1 MTHKGE
7 QTTHYFC
14 LNPHESSS
22 EQVVVETKINPTH
35 PTGWVTQKLIMSAG
49 CNSCSF
55 EFDGMYLTPHILRT
69 LADELDAFRNNLKGH
84 K

>member
-1 MTHKGE
+1 MTRKGE

-22 EQVVVETKINPTH
+22 EQVVVETKFNPTH
-35 PTGWVTQKLIMSAG
+35 PTGWATQKITMSSSG
-49 CNSCSF
+49 NSCSF